1 LANLLF
7 LLGVDRRFAYFG
19 SHMILSD
26 VSIKRPVF
34 TTVVSI
40 LLVTFGAIS
49 FTRLP
54 LQELP
59 NSEVPALS
67 ITTRYIGASAEVME
81 SRITQV
87 IEDETASIN
96 GIDYVQSVSR
106 SENSSVSIYFK
117 LDRDIEAA
125 ASDVREAMSRVIS
138 RLPQEADLPRIA
150 KMGADQGALMW
161 WTLASDRLTRMEL
174 TDYARRNI
182 IDRFAVI
189 DGVAQVQGANDYIF
203 SMRVWLDRI
212 ALAARGLTV
221 RDVETALRAEN
232 IELPA
237 GSIISPSR
245 NFPIRISRNYEVA
258 EDFRQL
264 VIRRG
269 QDGHLIRL
277 SEVADVE
284 VAPNDHRTMYR
295 SNGLIRTSLGIL
307 KQSTA
312 NALDIV
318 RAVRAEAE
326 EIRKTLPDGMELR
339 VSIDHTVFVDRA
351 IDEVFRT
358 LLIAI
363 MLVVLVIYAFLGSV
377 RAALIPAV
385 VVPVC
390 LITTFAVLYIFDFS
404 INLMTLLG
412 LVLCIGLV
420 VDDTIVVLE
429 NVQRRIEMGEPPVIA
444 AYRGTR
450 QVAFAVIA
458 TTLVLI
464 AVFAPLIFVEGF
476 IGRLFGELGV
486 IVVAAVSISTF
497 LALSLSPMMCSKFL
511 QTKSVSVTQDR
522 LVDRI
527 FVSVKQ
533 RYARALRKALPH
545 PIWGAAALVCMVALS
560 LGLLLLIPKELAPPE
575 DRGLV
580 QGQFSAPE
588 GASFEH
594 TAKQMLEVEKALM
607 PLVES
612 GEAQQITVRVP
623 GGWGANM
630 KYNTGLMYFVLSDW
644 GQRRDGME
652 IVREVNGRLSQIP
665 GLVSRAWMQQGLTRQ
680 FRGQPIQ
687 FVLAGPDHETVA
699 QWANIVVDR
708 ARQNPGLVRL
718 DIDYKPTNLRFVVK
732 IDRDRAA
739 SLGVSVQAISE
750 TLETMFGSRRVTTYL
765 DRGEEYD
772 VILQLREEDRQEPTD
787 LTSIF
792 VRSALGFRGPLVPLS
807 NLVTV
812 TEVADSD
819 QRKRWDRR
827 AAVTISADMAPGYSM
842 GEALTFLENVVEE
855 ELTDVPK
862 IDYNGEARLFKEQ
875 GNALLFAFTMAALI
889 VFLVLAAQFESF
901 IHPFVIMLTVPV
913 AVAGALLGLYLVG
926 SSLNIYSQIG
936 LVTLVGIAAKNGIL
950 IVEFANQ
957 LRDQGLDFEEAL
969 LQASET
975 RFRPIVMTGLS
986 TAAGS
991 IPLVLATGPG
1001 ASSRVTIGIVIFIGV
1016 LVATVVTVFIVPV
1029 FYNLLARGTGSPGR
1043 IAQFL
1048 ADYEKTEPSVV
1059 APTMRPKPAE

>member
-1 LANLLF
+1 
-7 LLGVDRRFAYFG
+7 
-19 SHMILSD
+19 MILSD

-245 NFPIRISRNYEVA
+245 NFPIRISRNYEVT

-429 NVQRRIEMGEPPVIA
+429 NVQRRIETGEPPVIA

-476 IGRLFGELGV
+476 IGRLFGELGAT
-486 IVVAAVSISTF
+486 VVAAVSISTF

-511 QTKSVSVTQDR
+511 RTKSVSVTQDR
-522 LVDRI
+522 LMGRI
-527 FVSVKQ
+527 FASVRQK
-533 RYARALRKALPH
+533 YVGALKKALPH
-545 PIWGAAALVCMVALS
+545 PIWGAATLLSMVALS
-560 LGLLLLIPKELAPPE
+560 LGLSLLIPKELAPSE
-575 DRGLV
+575 DRGVV
-580 QGQFSAPE
+580 QGQFRAPE
-588 GASFEH
+588 GTSFDH
-594 TAKQMLEVEKALM
+594 TVKQMLEVEKALM

-612 GEAQQITVRVP
+612 GEAKQVTIRVP
-623 GGWGANM
+623 GGWGVN
-630 KYNTGLMYFVLSDW
+630 KKFNTGLMFFVLSDW
-644 GQRRDGME
+644 SERRDGSE
-652 IVREVNGRLSQIP
+652 IVREVNDKLSQIP
-665 GLVSRAWMQQGLTRQ
+665 GLVSRAWMQQGLTRHFQ
-680 FRGQPIQ
+680 GQPIQ
-687 FVLAGPDHETVA
+687 FVLTGPDHETVA
-699 QWANIVVDR
+699 QWANIVIER
-708 ARQNPGLVRL
+708 ARQNPGLLRL
-718 DIDYKPTNLRFVVK
+718 DTDYKPTNPRLVVE

-739 SLGVSVQAISE
+739 SLGVSVQTIGE
-750 TLETMFGSRRVTTYL
+750 TLETMLGSRRVTTYL

-772 VILQLREEDRQEPTD
+772 VILQGREEDRQEPDD
-787 LTSIF
+787 LTNIF
-792 VRSALGFRGPLVPLS
+792 VRSASGFRGPLVPLS

-812 TEVADSD
+812 KEVADSD

-827 AAVTISADMAPGYSM
+827 AAVTISADIAPGYSM
-842 GEALTFLENVVEE
+842 GEALAFLENVVEE
-855 ELTDVPK
+855 ELTGVPT
-862 IDYNGEARLFKEQ
+862 IDYNGEARLFQEQ
-875 GNALLFAFTMAALI
+875 GNALFFAFTMAALI

-901 IHPFVIMLTVPV
+901 IHPFIIMLTVPV

-936 LVTLVGIAAKNGIL
+936 LIILVGIAAKNGIL

-957 LRDQGLDFEEAL
+957 LRDQGLEFEEAL

-991 IPLVLATGPG
+991 IPLVMATGPG
-1001 ASSRVTIGIVIFIGV
+1001 AASRVTIGIVIFVGV

-1048 ADYEKTEPSVV
+1048 ADYEDAEPAVV
-1059 APTMRPKPAE
+1059 RPTMRPKPAE